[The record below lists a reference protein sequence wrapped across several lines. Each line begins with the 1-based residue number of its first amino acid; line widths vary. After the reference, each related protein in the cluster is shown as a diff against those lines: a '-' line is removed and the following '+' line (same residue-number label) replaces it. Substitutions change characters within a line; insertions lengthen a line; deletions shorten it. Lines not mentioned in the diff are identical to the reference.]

1 MNIRQSRVCSIVFA
15 GTLVVAGSAL
25 AQPVGV
31 AGGVPGGGGGVQRDE
46 DSRRLQKPSGLDFQL
61 DSLEDFEGFKNLE
74 GLKGLEGLKALDSLK
89 GLAGLKGLE
98 GLKSM
103 EGFKGL
109 ADFADLHQHLFEID
123 KSFAFHDSGRTF
135 AFQKDKDRDGDRQAE
150 LERRERERET
160 RAYDQAREFLDQG
173 KYDRAIERYTD
184 VIAMKGAHADAALY
198 WKAWSQSR
206 AGQRPEALTTISAL
220 ARDYPKSRY
229 QTQAKQL
236 EAEVRRDS
244 GQPVRPDSI
253 NDDDLKILAINALLN
268 ADSEQAIPMLEKLL
282 EGTASP
288 KLKSRALFV
297 LAQSSSPR
305 AREVLKNVAKGNSTP
320 DLQSRAIDYLGQHGG
335 RESRATLGEIYT
347 STSDVDVKR
356 RILRAFMV
364 AGEKDRLLSAAQT
377 EQNADLRGEAVQQ
390 LGVMGA
396 HDELWQLY
404 QKETAV
410 DVKKR
415 IIRAMFT
422 GGNVARMIDLAKTEQ
437 NPELRRTAVANLG
450 IMDSKRTSD
459 ALLEIYSS
467 EKDPAIRRTVVQG
480 LFQQSNATALVGLAR
495 KEQDPALKRDIVQ
508 KLSVMDHNPVATA
521 YMVELLNAK

>member
-1 MNIRQSRVCSIVFA
+1 MH
-15 GTLVVAGSAL
+15 
-25 AQPVGV
+25 
-31 AGGVPGGGGGVQRDE
+31 
-46 DSRRLQKPSGLDFQL
+46 K
-61 DSLEDFEGFKNLE
+61 
-74 GLKGLEGLKALDSLK
+74 
-89 GLAGLKGLE
+89 
-98 GLKSM
+98 
-103 EGFKGL
+103 
-109 ADFADLHQHLFEID
+109 HLFEID
-123 KSFAFHDSGRTF
+123 KGFAFADMGRT
-135 AFQKDKDRDGDRQAE
+135 FQKDKDKDTDRQAD
-150 LERRERERET
+150 LEQRERDRET

-184 VIAMKGAHADAALY
+184 VIAMKGARADAALY

-206 AGQRPEALTTISAL
+206 AGQRPEALTTISTL
-220 ARDYPKSRY
+220 AKDYPKSRY
-229 QTQAKQL
+229 QAQAKQL
-236 EAEVRRDS
+236 DAEVRRDG

-253 NDDDLKILAINALLN
+253 NDDDIKILAINALLN

-335 RESRATLGEIYT
+335 RESRAALAEIYS
-347 STSDVDVKR
+347 STADVDVKR

-422 GGNVARMIDLAKTEQ
+422 GGNVTRMIDLAKSEQ

-450 IMDSKRTSD
+450 VMDSKRTSD
-459 ALLEIYSS
+459 ALLEIYST
-467 EKDPAIRRTVVQG
+467 EKDPAIKRAVVQG
-480 LFQQSNATALVGLAR
+480 LFQQSNAAALVALAR